1 MDGVDAMK
9 NIDTKDVL
17 HYHLLFRNI
26 FKDILRQDK
35 TPISKYES
43 LLLIKE
49 NPRIKIGDLSEAM
62 SITRPNITPIIDEL
76 IAEGNVSREIDET
89 DRRITRLVITEKGKQ
104 QLKQN
109 LKEIKPRL
117 EEYKNRYTAEQLKLL
132 TEYLDKLSKILK

>member
-89 DRRITRLVITEKGKQ
+89 DRRITRLVITEKGEQ

-117 EEYKNRYTAEQLKLL
+117 EEYKDRYTEEQLELL